1 MSRPSRRI
9 YTAEEQARA
18 YVVLE
23 TNQGNIMRTARDCNM
38 PETTIRRWKAE
49 WAENPPEQA
58 LVAEVVDEEGGFVE
72 NAERVRDKALATLE
86 GKLDKATPSALVA
99 TIGML
104 QDKVSIA
111 RGLATSRNE
120 TVHAL
125 PSPEEIAKTLG
136 AVLAGAIEAA
146 QARDADIIDVELIAL
161 PAGEQA

>member
-58 LVAEVVDEEGGFVE
+58 LIAEVVDEEGGFVE
-72 NAERVRDKALATLE
+72 NAERVRDKAPL
-86 GKLDKATPSALVA
+86 LV
-99 TIGML
+99 
-104 QDKVSIA
+104 
-111 RGLATSRNE
+111 
-120 TVHAL
+120 
-125 PSPEEIAKTLG
+125 
-136 AVLAGAIEAA
+136 
-146 QARDADIIDVELIAL
+146 
-161 PAGEQA
+161 